1 MHGGEIINYSVIYC
15 DCPWYYKDKAKSGD
29 RGAEFHY
36 SCMKLSELCDM
47 KTYIDSIAAPD
58 SVLFMWATSP
68 MLKDAM
74 TVMEAW
80 NFKFKIIAFTWIK
93 TNKNPVKS
101 LLVGENKYL
110 VTEIDDRGDFETYG
124 DFMGMGNHT
133 RSNAEFVL
141 LGVRG
146 KGIKR
151 VSASVRST
159 VISPVR
165 EHSRKPDEVR
175 RRIEDLYGDVP
186 RIELFARERAIG
198 WDYFGDEI
206 VF

>member
-1 MHGGEIINYSVIYC
+1 
-15 DCPWYYKDKAKSGD
+15 
-29 RGAEFHY
+29 
-36 SCMKLSELCDM
+36 
-47 KTYIDSIAAPD
+47 
-58 SVLFMWATSP
+58 
-68 MLKDAM
+68 
-74 TVMEAW
+74 
-80 NFKFKIIAFTWIK
+80 
-93 TNKNPVKS
+93 
-101 LLVGENKYL
+101 
-110 VTEIDDRGDFETYG
+110 
-124 DFMGMGNHT
+124 
-133 RSNAEFVL
+133 
-141 LGVRG
+141 VRG

-159 VISPVR
+159 VISPIR

>member
-1 MHGGEIINYSVIYC
+1 MYSLLLC
-15 DCPWYYKDKAKSGD
+15 DPPWKYNDKAQAGN
-29 RGAEFHY
+29 RGAEFKY
-36 SCMKLSELCDM
+36 PCMTTHELYKMHD
-47 KTYIDSIAAPD
+47 YINEISNND
-58 SVLFMWATSP
+58 SVLYMWTTGP
-68 MLKDAM
+68 MLPDALGTM
-74 TVMEAW
+74 KFW
-80 NFKFKIIAFTWIK
+80 GFKFKNIAFTWIK
-93 TNKNPVKS
+93 TNKKPLNW
-101 LLVGENKYL
+101 
-110 VTEIDDRGDFETYG
+110 VTPSANLIMGIDDDDKEFTTG

-186 RIELFARERAIG
+186 RIELFARERFEG
-198 WDYFGDEI
+198 WDFHGNEVI
-206 VF
+206 FNV